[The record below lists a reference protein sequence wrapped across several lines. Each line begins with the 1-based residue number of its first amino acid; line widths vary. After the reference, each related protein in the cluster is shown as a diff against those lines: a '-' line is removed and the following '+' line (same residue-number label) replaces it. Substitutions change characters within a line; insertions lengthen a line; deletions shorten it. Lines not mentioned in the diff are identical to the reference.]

1 MWKFIVITFGF
12 LGLVFYQLSGGA
24 EFAPQ
29 TADAEDAVIAARPV
43 LSAPAAEPSASEPE
57 TEAVTRGEDTISLVG
72 HSASAGAVQDLLPVK
87 REGDRY
93 EASFSVLP
101 APDPAP
107 AAEPSS
113 AVTQQVARGESAA
126 DLREVTGNRVN
137 LRGGPGTAYEVVGRL
152 TRGDHV
158 AVIEDDGFGWVQLE
172 VLDTGE
178 TGWMADFL
186 LAPL

>member
-1 MWKFIVITFGF
+1 MWKLIVVTFGF
-12 LGLVFYQLSGGA
+12 LGVVFYQLSGGA

-29 TADAEDAVIAARPV
+29 TAEEEAIAARPV
-43 LSAPAAEPSASEPE
+43 LEEPVAEVDAVAP
-57 TEAVTRGEDTISLVG
+57 EAVTRREDSVSLVG
-72 HSASAGAVQDLLPVK
+72 HTATPAGAVQDLLPVK
-87 REGDRY
+87 RSGARY

-101 APDPAP
+101 TPDPAP
-107 AAEPSS
+107 SAEVAP
-113 AVTQQVARGESAA
+113 ATTQDAEREELAQ
-126 DLREVTGNRVN
+126 DLREVTGSRVN

>member
-1 MWKFIVITFGF
+1 MWKFIFITFGL
-12 LGLVFYQLSGGA
+12 LGVVFYQLSGGA
-24 EFAPQ
+24 EFVPQ
-29 TADAEDAVIAARPV
+29 TAESEAIAARPM
-43 LSAPAAEPSASEPE
+43 LEAAAERSSASGAVS
-57 TEAVTRGEDTISLVG
+57 EAVTRREDTVSLVG
-72 HSASAGAVQDLLPVK
+72 HSDSVGVVQDLLPVQ

-101 APDPAP
+101 EPDTASTG
-107 AAEPSS
+107 EVST
-113 AVTQQVARGESAA
+113 AVTQETMSGETAS
-126 DLREVTGNRVN
+126 DLREVTGSKVN
-137 LRGGPGTAYEVVGRL
+137 LRGGPGTTYDVVGRL
-152 TRGDHV
+152 ARGDHV